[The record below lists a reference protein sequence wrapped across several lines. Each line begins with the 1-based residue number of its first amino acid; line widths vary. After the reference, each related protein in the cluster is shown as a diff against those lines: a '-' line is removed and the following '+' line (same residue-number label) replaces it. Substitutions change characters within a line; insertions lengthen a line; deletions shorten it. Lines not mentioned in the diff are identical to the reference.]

1 MKKGVGIAIG
11 VCLVAVVAV
20 VGIYLLP
27 QNTAAGLN
35 PSNIVVSDTESR
47 HFKTLTLKN
56 GLKVALVSD
65 PGSDKAAAA
74 MNVFVGSWENP
85 TNLQGLAHFLEHM
98 LFLGT
103 EKYPEA
109 DGYQQFIERNGGRDN
124 AYTSSENTL
133 YHFDINAPALPEALD
148 RFAQFFI
155 APLFDPIYS
164 DRERNAVHSEYS
176 ASLQNDGRRIEDAIR
191 EIVDKTHPASKLAVG
206 NLETLAS
213 DNMSET
219 LNQFYKAHYVSTR
232 MALTVYGPQP
242 IDQLEK
248 LVEEYFKGIRNI
260 ESAAPIYG
268 EPIIAA
274 ERLPLLVEVEPR
286 SELRQLSFRFPT
298 TNTVAN
304 ITNRPENYVAHLLGH
319 ESTGSLLSILKEK
332 GWAESLYAGSGGLT
346 ESMTTFNVTIELTPE
361 GVQNW
366 QEVGALLFAQI
377 QLISEQG
384 VQQWIFDEQQR
395 INEIGFQFAEKVS
408 ASQTAVVLAERLRFY
423 PAEQILSGPYR
434 MEGYSPEQIN
444 QVLKQLQP
452 DNALVILTHPNA
464 ETNLSSKYYQT
475 PYSVGDLSGNLLATW
490 RNPKPSV
497 TLALPTENPFIPSQL
512 DVLPLVNEASAL
524 FFANPQ
530 RIATSETTT
539 VWFEQDDQFQ
549 TPKVDIHLLLE
560 TDFANQS
567 AANRAATSLYLTLV
581 NDALNEVRYE
591 ASLAGSGYGISL
603 ADNGILIRLYGY
615 QDKLQLLL
623 DTLTIELADHSIDA
637 DRFAI
642 KREEY
647 MRNLRNSDEEPVIRQ
662 VLRRANEWLVSNSV
676 SVDEQMEAVTQLTL
690 EDLIEARET
699 WLTANH
705 LTTFIHGNLT
715 QVQALEWATRIDA
728 IIPQEGAPKIN
739 RTVAKI
745 PTRTFLNSIYIDHS
759 DSAFLQYYQGE
770 SSSLRERALY
780 ALLADML
787 SAPYFTELRTKE
799 QLGYIVMARPYPID
813 DLPGLILYIQSPST
827 DPALLQLYSD
837 RFLSQYR
844 QRLQVLSDANFDD
857 FKQGLKTNLL
867 EEDKNLY
874 QLSGRYWGDIQV
886 GNKNFNSLTRIA
898 HEVDLISLDGFRRFY
913 ENRVLAD
920 NVRSLSLHQIGK
932 NMKSDYKDHM
942 ESIVGLYPLDS
953 PKQWPNDIEWV
964 SPTFNNN

>member
-20 VGIYLLP
+20 SVYLLP
-27 QNTAAGLN
+27 QNTEAGLN
-35 PSNIVVSDTESR
+35 PSNIVVSDTETR

-65 PGSDKAAAA
+65 PSSDKAAAA

-85 TNLQGLAHFLEHM
+85 ADLQGLAHFLEHM

-103 EKYPEA
+103 EKYPDA
-109 DGYQQFIERNGGRDN
+109 DGYQQFIEKNGGSDN

-164 DRERNAVHSEYS
+164 DRERNAVNSEYS
-176 ASLQNDGRRIEDAIR
+176 ASLQNDGRRVEDVIR
-191 EIVDKTHPASKLAVG
+191 EVVDKNHPASKLAVG
-206 NLETLAS
+206 NLKTLAS

-219 LNQFYKAHYVSTR
+219 LSQFYKAHYVSSR
-232 MALTVYGPQP
+232 MALTVYGPQT
-242 IDQLEK
+242 IDQLEL
-248 LVEEYFKGIRNI
+248 LVEAYFKGIRNVD
-260 ESAAPIYG
+260 SVAPVYDQ
-268 EPIIAA
+268 PIISA
-274 ERLPLLVEVEPR
+274 ERLPLLVEIEPR
-286 SELRQLSFRFPT
+286 SEMRQLTFRFPS

-304 ITNRPENYVAHLLGH
+304 MANRPENYVAHLLGH
-319 ESTGSLLSILKEK
+319 ESTGSLLSVLKEN
-332 GWAESLYAGSGGLT
+332 GWAEGLYAGSGGLT

-361 GVQNW
+361 GIQNW

-377 QLISEQG
+377 QLIAEQG

-395 INEIGFQFAEKVS
+395 IGEIGFQFAEKVS

-423 PAEQILSGPYR
+423 PPEQILSGPYR
-434 MEGYSPEQIN
+434 METFTPEQIN
-444 QVLKQLQP
+444 QVLNQLKP
-452 DNALVILTHPNA
+452 DNALVILTHPEA
-464 ETNLSSKYYQT
+464 ETNLNSKFYQT
-475 PYSVGDLSGNLLATW
+475 PYSVRDLSGNLLSTW
-490 RNPKPSV
+490 RTPNPSMA
-497 TLALPTENPFIPSQL
+497 LALPTANPFIPTQL
-512 DVLPLVNEASAL
+512 EVLPLANEESAL
-524 FFANPQ
+524 FSANPQ
-530 RIATSETTT
+530 RIATSETAT
-539 VWFEQDDQFQ
+539 VWFEQDDQFK
-549 TPKVDIHLLLE
+549 TPKVDLHLLLE
-560 TDFANQS
+560 TDFSNQS
-567 AANRAATSLYLTLV
+567 AANRAATSLYITLV

-623 DTLTIELADHSIDA
+623 DTLTIELAEHTVNA

-647 MRNLRNSDEEPVIRQ
+647 LRNLRNSDEEPVIRQ
-662 VLRRANEWLVSNSV
+662 VIRRANEWLVSNSV
-676 SVDEQMEAVTQLTL
+676 SVGEQIKAVEQLTL
-690 EDLIEARET
+690 EDLITARDS
-699 WLTANH
+699 WLTENR

-715 QVQALEWATRIDA
+715 QAQALEWANRIDA
-728 IIPQEGAPKIN
+728 IIPQQGAPETN
-739 RTVAKI
+739 RSIAKI
-745 PTRTFLNSIYIDHS
+745 PTRTFLDSIYIDHS
-759 DSAFLQYYQGE
+759 DSAFMQYYQGE

-813 DLPGLILYIQSPST
+813 GLPGLILYIQSPST
-827 DPALLQLYSD
+827 DPALLQLYSN

-844 QRLQVLSDANFDD
+844 QRLQELSDADFND

-874 QLSGRYWGDIQV
+874 QLSSRYWGDIQQ
-886 GNKNFNSLTRIA
+886 GNMNFNSLTRIA

-920 NVRSLSLHQIGK
+920 TIRSLSLHQIGK
-932 NMKSDYKDHM
+932 DMKADYKDHM
-942 ESIVGLYPLDS
+942 ESIVGLYPLET
-953 PKQWPNDIEWV
+953 PKQWPKDIEWV